1 MKRYIHGLAAA
12 LALAA
17 VGCASVPDGATVP
30 PATAS
35 CAALGA
41 EATRLAEAKRVAVGK
56 EQGAW
61 KAVVPF
67 AVFVTLH
74 APSWGVAHLLFV
86 SMAAVAF
93 TIAFMWRG
101 DLWTNIVGH
110 LAVDAVP
117 LIVLPLMGTP
127 HG

>member
-67 AVFVTLH
+67 AV
-74 APSWGVAHLLFV
+74 AARYASGK
-86 SMAAVAF
+86 AAVDEAD
-93 TIAFMWRG
+93 RQ
-101 DLWTNIVGH
+101 
-110 LAVDAVP
+110 LAA
-117 LIVLPLMGTP
+117 LQARSSRQGC
-127 HG
+127 